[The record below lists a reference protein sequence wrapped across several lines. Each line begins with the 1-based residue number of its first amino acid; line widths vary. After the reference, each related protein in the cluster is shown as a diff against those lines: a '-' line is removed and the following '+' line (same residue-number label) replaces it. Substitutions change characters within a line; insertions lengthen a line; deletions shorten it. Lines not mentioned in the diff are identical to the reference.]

1 MILRQFRHGKII
13 RRWFQ
18 MTQKITYRLMEG
30 ELIKVEVKDKRVLS
44 ESLGLELVDTGETL
58 RLFNPATNEFLMT
71 TEEMAQKLAELE
83 K

>member
-1 MILRQFRHGKII
+1 
-13 RRWFQ
+13 

>member
-1 MILRQFRHGKII
+1 
-13 RRWFQ
+13 

-30 ELIKVEVKDKRVLS
+30 EVIKVEVKDKRVLS

>member
-1 MILRQFRHGKII
+1 
-13 RRWFQ
+13 
-18 MTQKITYRLMEG
+18 MEG